1 MTPVNILKNR
11 LKTLIAYPA
20 MLRNQ
25 YISAGL
31 EPVLGYNEKS
41 CIVSYYGQFSHEYL
55 IKIIASF
62 NSPGLRFLKAN
73 KNGFNLMIFYFSI

>member
-41 CIVSYYGQFSHEYL
+41 CKVSYYRQFSTN
-55 IKIIASF
+55 I
-62 NSPGLRFLKAN
+62 
-73 KNGFNLMIFYFSI
+73 